1 MTLEFIEDMIERF
14 KTGKKIHKKYAYQ
27 IVLKAKEIFYAEP
40 TMPEVTIVE
49 GKKMTVCGD
58 THGISPFH
66 SGGLYGYCQIVNFK
80 QVNTLISSKSSIVT
94 ATHQKLMLTFSTE
107 ISLIVGLGPL
117 RLHSFFSRTSGYT
130 QATFF
135 STVAITRR
143 TI

>member
-58 THGISPFH
+58 THGIFSLH
-66 SGGLYGYCQIVNFK
+66 SGVSMVTVRLL
-80 QVNTLISSKSSIVT
+80 TLNRPI
-94 ATHQKLMLTFSTE
+94 
-107 ISLIVGLGPL
+107 L
-117 RLHSFFSRTSGYT
+117 RSPRNLQS
-130 QATFF
+130 
-135 STVAITRR
+135 
-143 TI
+143 